1 MYLPALAPTPQ
12 AAEVDLVSGHV
23 EKARQLVRKGRLM
36 IWVGIVPAVGWM
48 AFAPLASSVLASG
61 FVKVDL
67 NRSVV
72 AHMEG
77 GTVRTVHV
85 RDGQQVKAGQPLIE
99 LGDVSVSAERTR
111 LAQRLMSERAGLA
124 RLEAEQARRSSLTF
138 PPDLVTASASD
149 PNLRAQMDKEL
160 SLFTAR
166 RQAIDSQIGLL
177 REQKLKIEQEI
188 EALQQQIANTQDSI
202 KSQSRELELNSQ
214 LAKDGFVSATQVMQL
229 EASVADY
236 RGKISER
243 NAELARARQ
252 RTGDIELKVSQLQ
265 NDYRQQASDQL
276 KVANVRAQEIEQE
289 LLKASDAS
297 RRQVVTAPVDG
308 EVIGLR
314 YTSSGSVIPPRE
326 AVAEIVPSNP
336 KLIVEARIRTEDI
349 SRVHRDQLADLRFT
363 AFKYRTTHMVHGKV
377 SYVGADRQVERET
390 GMAYYT
396 VNIDVAQSD
405 VEKAVKGEHARL
417 HAGMP
422 AEVYLH
428 GEVRTPLQYLLEPIT
443 QVLRRAA
450 RER

>member
-188 EALQQQIANTQDSI
+188 EALQQQIANT
-202 KSQSRELELNSQ
+202 
-214 LAKDGFVSATQVMQL
+214 
-229 EASVADY
+229 
-236 RGKISER
+236 
-243 NAELARARQ
+243 
-252 RTGDIELKVSQLQ
+252 
-265 NDYRQQASDQL
+265 
-276 KVANVRAQEIEQE
+276 
-289 LLKASDAS
+289 
-297 RRQVVTAPVDG
+297 
-308 EVIGLR
+308 
-314 YTSSGSVIPPRE
+314 
-326 AVAEIVPSNP
+326 
-336 KLIVEARIRTEDI
+336 
-349 SRVHRDQLADLRFT
+349 
-363 AFKYRTTHMVHGKV
+363 
-377 SYVGADRQVERET
+377 
-390 GMAYYT
+390 
-396 VNIDVAQSD
+396 
-405 VEKAVKGEHARL
+405 
-417 HAGMP
+417 
-422 AEVYLH
+422 
-428 GEVRTPLQYLLEPIT
+428 
-443 QVLRRAA
+443 
-450 RER
+450 